1 MYQTKLTILEDLE
14 ETFDLIIALVA
25 YLIGAYI
32 PMKLLLIMEIKRKC
46 QIRKCVFIAFTSIDF
61 GSFN

>member
-1 MYQTKLTILEDLE
+1 MDLE

-25 YLIGAYI
+25 YIIGAYI

-46 QIRKCVFIAFTSIDF
+46 QIRKCVFVAFTSIDF
-61 GSFN
+61 GSFS